1 MRGRFYKN
9 RKLRG
14 RGAGQDSML
23 AREDYILVPDT
34 RIEESVPKPIASQAN
49 NEKKLIKIIE
59 EKIEANSIIDKKKTK
74 PKKIE
79 YISTEALLR

>member
-1 MRGRFYKN
+1 MHARYYSR

-14 RGAGQDSML
+14 RGA
-23 AREDYILVPDT
+23 EDFVLVEP
-34 RIEESVPKPIASQAN
+34 EEVVTKHADKSKPKPIASQSN
-49 NEKKLIKIIE
+49 NERKLVNMIQ
-59 EKIEANSIIDKKKTK
+59 EKIESNSIIDKKKSK